1 MVLLISVLTLEVPLA
16 APCEWRRYLCG
27 SCAPQHRRTGAQEV
41 LGAGSSWVLCWD
53 VRLPRQLRNSKEI
66 NPKKKG
72 RSWGF
77 HLVWGLFVFKINPG
91 VIFISLRSCRLP
103 EMPYIR
109 SVLYFIKLLCVDVKK
124 KPIKARLF
132 GRYVHS
138 PCSNTVYL
146 RSFLWIFIWASGE
159 IYLFLLPACKLFKSV
174 IIKISTV
181 CMGIVLKMSFSL
193 VLKLITEKR

>member
-1 MVLLISVLTLEVPLA
+1 MVLLISVLTLEIPLA
-16 APCEWRRYLCG
+16 ALCEWRRYLCG
-27 SCAPQHRRTGAQEV
+27 SCAPRHRRTGAREV
-41 LGAGSSWVLCWD
+41 LGAGSSWVLCWN

-109 SVLYFIKLLCVDVKK
+109 SVLYLIKLICVDVKK

-132 GRYVHS
+132 GRYDIPPAVILYIFVHFYEFLFEAQVRFIS
-138 PCSNTVYL
+138 FCS
-146 RSFLWIFIWASGE
+146 
-159 IYLFLLPACKLFKSV
+159 LLVTYSSLLSSKSV
-174 IIKISTV
+174 QCVWEFYWK
-181 CMGIVLKMSFSL
+181 CHFP
-193 VLKLITEKR
+193 